1 MEFMGIQSKEYADA
15 MLKAGTPEKIDI
27 EPLGT
32 GPFQLI
38 EYQKNSLIRY
48 KTFPMHWAGKAKV
61 DDLIFSITPDAS
73 QRWAKMQ
80 KGECHVIASPNPE
93 NLAAIQKDPNIKLL
107 EQPSL
112 NLSYMAYNTAKA
124 PFRDVRV
131 RRALN
136 MAIDK
141 KNIINLIYQD
151 TAVLATNPIPPDMW
165 GYNST
170 LKDEEFNP
178 EQAKKLLEAAG
189 YPDGFTT
196 ELWAMP
202 IARSYAP
209 NPQLMAEIIQ
219 ADLAKIGVK
228 ATIKSYPWE
237 EYGKRMRKGEHQIGL
252 YGWISDNAD
261 PDNFL
266 YTLLG
271 CESASTSGFN
281 IAKFC
286 HLPFDNLV
294 IEAKYVS
301 EIKARTKLYEKAQI
315 IFKQQAPWFT
325 IAHSKQIIPVRKE
338 VLNYQLSPM
347 ERISFRTVDISH

>member
-1 MEFMGIQSKEYADA
+1 MGIQSKEYADA

-48 KTFPMHWAGKAKV
+48 KNFPTHWAGKAKI
-61 DDLIFSITPDAS
+61 DDLIFSITPDAA

-80 KGECHVIASPNPE
+80 KSECHVMASPNPE

-151 TAVLATNPIPPDMW
+151 TAVLATNPIPPTMW

-189 YPDGFTT
+189 YPNGFTT

-202 IARSYAP
+202 IARSYNP
-209 NPQLMAEIIQ
+209 NSKLMAEIIQ

-228 ATIKSYPWE
+228 AEIKSYPWE
-237 EYGKRMRKGEHQIGL
+237 EYGKRMQNGEHQIGL

-266 YTLLG
+266 HTLLG

-286 HLPFDNLV
+286 HLPFDDLV
-294 IEAKYVS
+294 IEAKYFS
-301 EIKARTKLYEKAQI
+301 EIKDRTKLYEKAQI

-325 IAHSKQIIPVRKE
+325 IAHSKQITPVRKE
-338 VLNYQLSPM
+338 VFNYQLSPL
-347 ERISFRTVDISH
+347 ERISFRTVDIIQ